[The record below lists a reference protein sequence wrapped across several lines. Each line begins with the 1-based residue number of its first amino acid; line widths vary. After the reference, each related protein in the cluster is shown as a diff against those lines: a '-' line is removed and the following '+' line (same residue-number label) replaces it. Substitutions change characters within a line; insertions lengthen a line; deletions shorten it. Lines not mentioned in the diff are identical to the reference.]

1 MHIQVDLHTHTL
13 ASGHAYSTV
22 REMAQAASV
31 KGLDAIAITDHGL
44 NFPGGPHEYYF
55 ANMTTIPRFLA
66 EVEVLKGVEANIID
80 PRGRIDLPKY
90 LLAGL
95 DVIIAGFHEKCGYVS
110 GSVEENT
117 DAMLGALNN
126 PYVHFISHPG
136 NPDFPVDLEKIAY
149 SASKLGKAIEINN
162 SSLHSSRPGS
172 DTKCQ
177 QFLRH
182 AKTYQTLLVV
192 NSDAHIFTSVGD
204 VDAALAMVS
213 DAGIKQEQILNSHF
227 SWVKNYL
234 CQINKA

>member
-22 REMAQAASV
+22 REMAKAASI

-55 ANMTTIPRFLA
+55 ANMTAIPRFLA
-66 EVEVLKGVEANIID
+66 EVEILKGVEANIID
-80 PRGRIDLPKY
+80 PSGKIDVPKY

-95 DVIIAGFHEKCGYVS
+95 DVVIAGFHENCGYAS

-126 PYVHFISHPG
+126 SYVHFISHPG

-149 SASKLGKAIEINN
+149 SASKMDKAIEINS
-162 SSLHSSRPGS
+162 SSLHHSRPGS
-172 DTKCQ
+172 DARCRH
-177 QFLRH
+177 FLIY
-182 AKTYQTLLVV
+182 AKNYQTPLVV
-192 NSDAHIFTSVGD
+192 NSDAHIYTSVGD
-204 VDAALAMVS
+204 VDQALELIANV
-213 DAGIKQEQILNSHF
+213 GIKQEQILNS
-227 SWVKNYL
+227 SLTRVKNYL
-234 CQINKA
+234 YKTNKE

>member
-1 MHIQVDLHTHTL
+1 MHIQADLHTHTL

-55 ANMTTIPRFLA
+55 ANMTAIPRFLA
-66 EVEVLKGVEANIID
+66 EVEILKGVEANIID
-80 PRGRIDLPKY
+80 PWGRIDVPKY
-90 LLAGL
+90 LLTGL

-149 SASKLGKAIEINN
+149 SAGKLGKAIEINN
-162 SSLHSSRPGS
+162 GSLHTSRPGS
-172 DTKCQ
+172 DTRCQ
-177 QFLRH
+177 QFLRY

-204 VDAALAMVS
+204 VDEALNMVNE
-213 DAGIKQEQILNSHF
+213 AGIKEEQILNSSF
-227 SWVKNYL
+227 SRVKNYL
-234 CQINKA
+234 DQIKKA